1 MKILMWIGIVLLV
14 MSIVSVLVVAAF
26 VFYANSPST
35 HNATAYDSSVSNQ
48 YYLQDGKVIYV
59 LDGNFFQIGGTEIE
73 GADPDSFSVIDQ
85 SYAKDINN
93 IYYDGK
99 PVAGANPNSVALV
112 TSELPED
119 SANSGYLISDGK
131 VFCYGEIIEGADPAS
146 FSYLLGSYAMDKD
159 YLYYY
164 IDIKIPRKATPTAI
178 PNANAGYI
186 RHGEQVIFH
195 GVVISDEA
203 NDFKII
209 SDEYAVDASHVYSH
223 GEIVEGM
230 VSDGFTVIS
239 PYYRKDKNQAYYFNT
254 PIPESDSDT
263 FKVLN
268 DAISKDQKNL
278 YYNGYIVNNKKP
290 SEVRRSDAD
299 ELGKIWKWKSL
310 HLDAT
315 RVILVPSD
323 DIEDITNDFYAYNN
337 DVYGRN
343 KKLADVKPEDV
354 IVLDKEE
361 NTFVRIGNE
370 VFYYGIAI
378 IGVDAETFAIISDR
392 FSKDANHVYWGEHR
406 VIDADPSAFRYEDN
420 LYADENE
427 AGEYSLKIVEDT

>member
-26 VFYANSPST
+26 AFYANSPST

-230 VSDGFTVIS
+230 VPDGFTVIS

-337 DVYGRN
+337 EVYGRN

-406 VIDADPSAFRYEDN
+406 VIDADPSTFRYEDN

>member
-1 MKILMWIGIVLLV
+1 MWIGIVLLV

-26 VFYANSPST
+26 AFYANSPST

-230 VSDGFTVIS
+230 VPDGFTVIS

-406 VIDADPSAFRYEDN
+406 VIDADPSTFRYEDN

>member
-26 VFYANSPST
+26 AFYANSPST

-59 LDGNFFQIGGTEIE
+59 LDGNFFQIGGAEIE

-164 IDIKIPRKATPTAI
+164 IDIKIPRKATPTVI

-406 VIDADPSAFRYEDN
+406 VIDADPSTFRYEDN

>member
-26 VFYANSPST
+26 AFYANSPST

-230 VSDGFTVIS
+230 VPDGFTVIS

-406 VIDADPSAFRYEDN
+406 VIDADPSTFRYEDN

>member
-26 VFYANSPST
+26 AFYANSPST

-337 DVYGRN
+337 EVYGRN

-406 VIDADPSAFRYEDN
+406 VIDADPSTFRYEDN

>member
-26 VFYANSPST
+26 AFYANSPST

-230 VSDGFTVIS
+230 VPDGFTVIS

>member
-26 VFYANSPST
+26 AFYANSPST
-35 HNATAYDSSVSNQ
+35 HNATAYDSNVSNQ

-406 VIDADPSAFRYEDN
+406 VIDADSSTFRYEDN

>member
-26 VFYANSPST
+26 AFYANSPST
-35 HNATAYDSSVSNQ
+35 HNATAYDSNVSNQ

-112 TSELPED
+112 TSELPEG

-131 VFCYGEIIEGADPAS
+131 VFCYGEIIEGADPTS

-337 DVYGRN
+337 EVYGRN
-343 KKLADVKPEDV
+343 KKLADVNPEDV

-406 VIDADPSAFRYEDN
+406 VIDADPSTFRYEDN

-427 AGEYSLKIVEDT
+427 AGEYSLKIMEE

>member
-26 VFYANSPST
+26 AFYANSPST

-112 TSELPED
+112 TSELPEG

-131 VFCYGEIIEGADPAS
+131 VFCYGEIIEGADPTS

-230 VSDGFTVIS
+230 VPDGFTVIS

-406 VIDADPSAFRYEDN
+406 VIDADPSTFRYEDN

>member
-1 MKILMWIGIVLLV
+1 MWIGIVLLV

-26 VFYANSPST
+26 AFYANSPST

-131 VFCYGEIIEGADPAS
+131 VFCYGEIIEGADPTS

-230 VSDGFTVIS
+230 VPDGFTVIS

-406 VIDADPSAFRYEDN
+406 VIDADPSTFRYEDN

>member
-26 VFYANSPST
+26 AFYANSPST

-59 LDGNFFQIGGTEIE
+59 LDGNFFQIGGAEIE

-230 VSDGFTVIS
+230 VPDGFTVIS

-406 VIDADPSAFRYEDN
+406 VIDADPSTFRYEDN

>member
-26 VFYANSPST
+26 AFYANSPST

-59 LDGNFFQIGGTEIE
+59 LDGNFFQIGGAEIE

-230 VSDGFTVIS
+230 VSDGFAVIS

-406 VIDADPSAFRYEDN
+406 VIDADPSTFRYEDN

>member
-26 VFYANSPST
+26 AFYANSPST
-35 HNATAYDSSVSNQ
+35 HNATAYDSNVSNQ

-73 GADPDSFSVIDQ
+73 GADPDSFSAIDQ

-209 SDEYAVDASHVYSH
+209 SDEYAIDASHVYSH

-230 VSDGFTVIS
+230 VPDGFTVIS

-406 VIDADPSAFRYEDN
+406 VIDADPSTFRYEDN

>member
-1 MKILMWIGIVLLV
+1 MWIGIVLLV

-26 VFYANSPST
+26 AFYANSPST

-59 LDGNFFQIGGTEIE
+59 LDGNFFQIGGAEIE

-230 VSDGFTVIS
+230 VPDGFTVIS

-406 VIDADPSAFRYEDN
+406 VIDADPSTFRYEDN

>member
-26 VFYANSPST
+26 AFYANSPST

-112 TSELPED
+112 TSELPEG

-131 VFCYGEIIEGADPAS
+131 VFCYGEIIEGADPTS

-186 RHGEQVIFH
+186 RHGEQVIYN
-195 GVVISDEA
+195 GEVISNEA
-203 NDFKII
+203 GDFKII
-209 SDEYAVDASHVYSH
+209 SDEYAIDASHVYSH

-230 VSDGFTVIS
+230 VPDGFTVIS

-406 VIDADPSAFRYEDN
+406 VIDADPSTFRYEDN

>member
-26 VFYANSPST
+26 AFYANSPST

-112 TSELPED
+112 TSELPEG

-230 VSDGFTVIS
+230 VPDGFTVIS

-406 VIDADPSAFRYEDN
+406 VIDADPSTFRYEDN

>member
-131 VFCYGEIIEGADPAS
+131 VFCYGEIIEGADPTS

>member
-26 VFYANSPST
+26 AFYANSPST

-112 TSELPED
+112 TSELPEG

-131 VFCYGEIIEGADPAS
+131 VFCYGEIIEGADPTS

-230 VSDGFTVIS
+230 VPDGFTVIS

-370 VFYYGIAI
+370 VFYYVIAI

-406 VIDADPSAFRYEDN
+406 VIDADPSTFRYEDN

>member
-26 VFYANSPST
+26 AFYANSPST
-35 HNATAYDSSVSNQ
+35 HNATAYDSNVSNQ

-406 VIDADPSAFRYEDN
+406 VIDADPSTFRYEDN

>member
-1 MKILMWIGIVLLV
+1 MWIGIVLLV

-26 VFYANSPST
+26 AFYANSPST

-59 LDGNFFQIGGTEIE
+59 LDGNFFQIGGAEIE

-230 VSDGFTVIS
+230 VSDGFAVIS

-406 VIDADPSAFRYEDN
+406 VIDADPSTFRYEDN

>member
-26 VFYANSPST
+26 AFYANSPST

-59 LDGNFFQIGGTEIE
+59 LDGNFFQIGGAEIE

-131 VFCYGEIIEGADPAS
+131 VFCYGEIIEGADPTS

-230 VSDGFTVIS
+230 VPDGFTVIS

-406 VIDADPSAFRYEDN
+406 VIDADPSTFRYEDN

>member
-26 VFYANSPST
+26 AFYANSPST
-35 HNATAYDSSVSNQ
+35 HNATAYDSNVSNQ

-230 VSDGFTVIS
+230 VPDGFTVIS

-343 KKLADVKPEDV
+343 KKLADIKPEDV

>member
-26 VFYANSPST
+26 AFYANSPST
-35 HNATAYDSSVSNQ
+35 HNATAYDSNVSNQ

-131 VFCYGEIIEGADPAS
+131 VFCYGEVIEGADPAS

-406 VIDADPSAFRYEDN
+406 VIDADPSTFRYEDN